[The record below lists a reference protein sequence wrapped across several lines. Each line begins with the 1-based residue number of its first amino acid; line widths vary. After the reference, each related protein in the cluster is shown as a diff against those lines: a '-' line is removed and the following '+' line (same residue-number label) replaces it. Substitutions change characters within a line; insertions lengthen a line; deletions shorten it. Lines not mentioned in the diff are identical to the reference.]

1 MTNEEKRIELK
12 RNTEFAKARMIRDLT
27 VLKNNIKARKEFLE
41 EKHGKVGIAMAAIAI
56 PIGVTIGTVV
66 GLYKVA
72 SKKFKKA

>member
-12 RNTEFAKARMIRDLT
+12 RNTAFAKARMIRDLT
-27 VLKNNIKARKEFLE
+27 KLKNSIKTTKEFLE
-41 EKHGKVGIAMAAIAI
+41 KKHGKVGTVAAAIVI